1 MFARKLKI
9 MSEKWG
15 EIGTTPMMVPSF
27 SSRSNI
33 KIRETIYFLRDCDY
47 TGPMLVSAYDLKY
60 TKKFPNMN
68 FSDLLF
74 LDSGGYEVAKD
85 MDVSEIG
92 LYKPDPHEWNR
103 ELHKAT
109 IKKWST
115 SKPTILIS
123 YDHPYERN
131 TIQEQISN
139 AELLFRRRRKFSK
152 EILLKSERSNH
163 TIDIDHIIEN
173 AESLNQFDII
183 GMTEK
188 ELGSS
193 VLERMLNIAKLRIG
207 MHSSGVEKPIH
218 LFGSLDPITTPLYY
232 LSGADIFDGLSWLRF
247 MFDNSN
253 TLYIDSYG
261 PRKYGIEVRLEQIWK
276 ISMSANNQMF
286 ARLKLDLEKFQLTN
300 DFKIFGD
307 QADFFEKSYQ
317 DFESQLR
324 RD

>member
-1 MFARKLKI
+1 
-9 MSEKWG
+9 
-15 EIGTTPMMVPSF
+15 
-27 SSRSNI
+27 
-33 KIRETIYFLRDCDY
+33 
-47 TGPMLVSAYDLKY
+47 
-60 TKKFPNMN
+60 
-68 FSDLLF
+68 
-74 LDSGGYEVAKD
+74 
-85 MDVSEIG
+85 
-92 LYKPDPHEWNR
+92 
-103 ELHKAT
+103 
-109 IKKWST
+109 
-115 SKPTILIS
+115 
-123 YDHPYERN
+123 
-131 TIQEQISN
+131 
-139 AELLFRRRRKFSK
+139 
-152 EILLKSERSNH
+152 
-163 TIDIDHIIEN
+163 
-173 AESLNQFDII
+173 
-183 GMTEK
+183 
-188 ELGSS
+188 
-193 VLERMLNIAKLRIG
+193 MLNIAKLRIG